1 VGQGH
6 PGRQYRRELTGRC
19 IVTSADF
26 KETLAKPG
34 TDEMPVMSQADLSAW
49 LNTETARWKRIID
62 LTKIHGD

>member
-1 VGQGH
+1 M
-6 PGRQYRRELTGRC
+6 
-19 IVTSADF
+19 VTSADF

-62 LTKIHGD
+62 LTKIYGD